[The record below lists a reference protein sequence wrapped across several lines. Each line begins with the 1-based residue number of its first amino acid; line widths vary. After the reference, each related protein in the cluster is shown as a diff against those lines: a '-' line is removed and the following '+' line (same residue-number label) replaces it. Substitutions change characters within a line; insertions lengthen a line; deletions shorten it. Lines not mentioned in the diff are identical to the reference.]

1 MICSGINEQNP
12 GRAGYTTM
20 VRRYAGRW
28 KDRFWEIDF
37 LRGLCVVLMVF
48 DHFMYCLWDVMPVIN
63 GVLGTSLF
71 DGLRPFALE
80 YWNWD
85 LRNNVR
91 EVVILLFFLLCGISC
106 TLTRGNFRRFIP
118 LALVAAGLS
127 AVTSV
132 MSELTG
138 SNMTIFFGVIHM
150 IAAGIFFYAML
161 DNAAAAI
168 ADSWGKSRRA
178 QRAKKLVRFLPGL
191 FGAALLIVYLTCFG
205 HFSTTGGFWRF
216 TTDVTLQ
223 DILGAGATQEQ
234 GNFLSIFLDLKGFN
248 YRSSDYFPMLPYI
261 AFILLGGIVGRLIY
275 HTDAKHAFTRFDGA
289 WNKPLCFLGRHAAF
303 IYVTH
308 MIAIPCLLALFAL
321 FTSLF

>member
-91 EVVILLFFLLCGISC
+91 EVVILLFFLLCGVSC

-132 MSELTG
+132 LSELTG

-150 IAAGIFFYAML
+150 IAAGVLLYAVI
-161 DNAAAAI
+161 DNAAQAVGGALPQRC
-168 ADSWGKSRRA
+168 GRA
-178 QRAKKLVRFLPGL
+178 RFALRLLPGL
-191 FGAALLIVYLTCFG
+191 VGVGLLAAYFALWGDWYAASPW
-205 HFSTTGGFWRF
+205 HFVSTYTPPEGLSDGQKIFQSVFIELRGFRIERFYGG
-216 TTDVTLQ
+216 
-223 DILGAGATQEQ
+223 
-234 GNFLSIFLDLKGFN
+234 
-248 YRSSDYFPMLPYI
+248 DYFPVLPYA
-261 AFILLGGIVGRLIY
+261 AFILIGGLVGMFAY
-275 HTDAKHAFTRFDGA
+275 HTRARWAFSRLNGA
-289 WNKPLCFLGRHAAF
+289 WNSGLCFFGRHAAV
-303 IYVTH
+303 IYIAH
-308 MIAIPCLLALFAL
+308 MVVIPAVLAILAAASLLF
-321 FTSLF
+321 S